1 MTTTEPSTSERH
13 TPPPETPQ
21 QETGFAQFF
30 ISRPIFAAVLSIVV
44 MIVGALAY
52 FNLPIAQYPEV
63 VPPTVVVSAAY
74 PGANPQVIADT
85 VATPLEQEINGV
97 EDMLYLSSQATNDGR
112 LTLTVTFKLGTDLD
126 KAQVLVQN
134 RVAIAEARLP
144 EDVRRIGITTEKSS
158 PDLLLVVHL
167 LSPDD
172 SLDQL
177 YISNYA
183 FLQVRDILRRLDGVG
198 AVNVFGAREFSMRVW
213 LDPDKL
219 ASLNLTAGEVVQSLR
234 EQNVQVA
241 AGVIAQEPTATP
253 GAFQLNV
260 STLGRLTEEDQFR
273 EIVVKTGDGGR
284 IVRLKDVA
292 DVRLGALDYSVN
304 SYVQFPKDQRRS
316 AVAMVIQQRP
326 GSNALATA
334 KNIKDTMARL
344 SKDFPKG
351 LEHRVIY
358 DPTVFVEE
366 SIASVQETVFEAVIL
381 VVLVVMLFL
390 QSWRASLIPLLAI
403 PVSLIGT
410 FAVMQALGFSLNNL
424 TLFGL
429 VLAIGIVVDDAI
441 VVVENIERHIHD
453 GMTPLA
459 ATRRAMSEVSGA
471 VVAVGLVLAAVFVP
485 TAFIGGISG
494 QFYRQFALT
503 IAVSTLISVFVSL
516 TLSPALGA
524 LLIKDKH
531 ATKDWFA
538 KLWDR
543 LFGWLFNAFN
553 KGFDKAA
560 PAYAGVVQRLVHRNG
575 LALLLYGG
583 LVVFTVFLF
592 RQAPEGFIPQL
603 DQGYAI
609 VAVQLPDS
617 ASLSRTDEVMRQ
629 ASEIALT
636 VPGVNRAVSFV
647 GFSGATRANA
657 TNAGAMFPAFAPF
670 EERIKTGRTGEVI
683 INELRQKLSVIQ
695 DGFLVVIP
703 PPPVQ
708 GLGTGGG
715 FKLQIQD
722 RQNQGPVALQ
732 EATERVVQAAWAEP
746 GLVQV
751 FSTFRGST
759 PQLYAEVDRAKAK
772 MLDVPLSN
780 VFDSLQIN
788 LGSVFVNEL
797 NLFGRTFRVTAQA
810 APQFRDDPEDIA
822 RLKTRN
828 RQGGAVPL
836 GSVVDVR
843 QTTGPDRVVRYNLFP
858 AADIN
863 GDTMRGFSSG
873 QSLTTMERLIREH
886 LPNGFSFEW
895 TDLAYQQQLAGNTA
909 LYIFPLCV
917 LFVYLTLS
925 AQYESWSLPMAIIL
939 IVPMCLMCGVGGI
952 LLRGLDNNILTQIG
966 FIVLV
971 GLACKNAILIV
982 EFAKQLQDQ
991 GRNRFDAAI
1000 EACRLRLRPIL
1011 MTSFA
1016 FILGVLPLV
1025 RAQGAGAEMRQSLG
1039 TAVFFGMLGVTFFG
1053 LFLTPVFYVVIQGFA
1068 ERKNQA

>member
-1 MTTTEPSTSERH
+1 MIVPDSPKPLQPTS
-13 TPPPETPQ
+13 Q
-21 QETGFAQFF
+21 QETGIAQFF
-30 ISRPIFAAVLSIVV
+30 ISRPIFASVISIVIL
-44 MIVGALAY
+44 IVGALAY

-63 VPPTVVVSAAY
+63 VPPTVVVTAVY

-85 VATPLEQEINGV
+85 VASPIEQEINGV
-97 EDMLYLSSQATNDGR
+97 EDMLYMSSQATTDGR
-112 LTLTVTFKLGTDLD
+112 LQITITFKLGTDLD

-134 RVAIAEARLP
+134 RVAIAQARLP
-144 EDVRRIGITTEKSS
+144 QEVTRIGITTEKSS

-167 LSPDD
+167 LSPDNT
-172 SLDQL
+172 LDQL

-183 FLQVRDILRRLDGVG
+183 TLQVLDTLRRLDGVG
-198 AVNVFGAREFSMRVW
+198 SVQVVGAREFSMRIW
-213 LDPDKL
+213 LDPGKL
-219 ASLNLTAGEVVQSLR
+219 AGLNLTAGEVVQALR

-241 AGVIAQEPTATP
+241 AGVVGQQPTATP
-253 GAFQLNV
+253 LAFQLSV

-273 EIVVKTGDGGR
+273 EIVVKTGEGGR
-284 IVRLKDVA
+284 IVRLQDVA

-304 SYVQFPKDQRRS
+304 SYVQFPKERRKA

-334 KNIKDTMARL
+334 KEVKDNMARL
-344 SKDFPKG
+344 GQNFPKG
-351 LEHRVIY
+351 LAYRVVY
-358 DPTVFVEE
+358 DPTIFVQE
-366 SIASVQETVFEAVIL
+366 SIDSVRDTVYEAVIL

-410 FAVMQALGFSLNNL
+410 FGVMSLLGFSLNNL

-453 GMTPLA
+453 GMAPLA

-485 TAFIGGISG
+485 TAFLGGISG

-524 LLIKDKH
+524 ILIKDKH
-531 ATKDWFA
+531 AGKDWFA
-538 KLWDR
+538 KLWDK
-543 LFGWLFNAFN
+543 LFGFVFRTFNAA
-553 KGFDKAA
+553 FDRVT
-560 PAYAGVVQRLVHRNG
+560 PAYANAVGVLIRRNKF
-575 LALLLYGG
+575 ALFLYGG
-583 LVVFTVFLF
+583 LIVLTVFLF
-592 RQAPEGFIPQL
+592 RATPEGFIPQL

-609 VAVQLPDS
+609 ISVQLPDS
-617 ASLSRTDEVMRQ
+617 ASLTRTDEVMRRV
-629 ASEIALT
+629 SDITLT
-636 VPGVNRAVSFV
+636 VPGVKSTVNFV
-647 GFSGATRANA
+647 GFSGATRTNA
-657 TNAGAMFPAFAPF
+657 TNAGAMFPAFEPF
-670 EERIKTGRTGEVI
+670 EQRIKSGRSGPVI
-683 INELRQKLSVIQ
+683 INDLRAKLSAIEDAVV
-695 DGFLVVIP
+695 VVIP
-703 PPPVQ
+703 PPPVR

-715 FKLQIQD
+715 FKLQVQD
-722 RQNQGPVALQ
+722 RQNLGPAALQ
-732 EATERVVQAAWAEP
+732 AATDGLIDAARAEP

-751 FSTFRGST
+751 FSTFRAST

-780 VFDSLQIN
+780 VFESLQIN

-810 APQFRDDPEDIA
+810 APQFRDDPSDIA
-822 RLKTRN
+822 KLKTRN

-843 QTTGPDRVVRYNLFP
+843 ETTGPDRVIRYNLFP

-863 GDTMRGFSSG
+863 GDTARGFSSG
-873 QSLTTMERLIREH
+873 QSLEVMERLAMEK
-886 LPNGFSFEW
+886 LPEGFSIEW
-895 TDLAYQQQLAGNTA
+895 TDLAYQQKLAGNA
-909 LYIFPLCV
+909 GLFIFPLCV
-917 LFVYLTLS
+917 LFVYLTLA

-939 IVPMCLMCGVGGI
+939 IVPMCLMCGIGGVW
-952 LLRGLDNNILTQIG
+952 LRNFDNNILTQIG
-966 FIVLV
+966 FVVLV

-982 EFAKQLQDQ
+982 EFARQLQDE
-991 GRNRFDAAI
+991 GRNRFEAAI

-1053 LFLTPVFYVVIQGFA
+1053 LFLTPVFYVVIQGFV
-1068 ERKNQA
+1068 EKKEQA

>member
-1 MTTTEPSTSERH
+1 MTPAEP
-13 TPPPETPQ
+13 Q
-21 QETGFAQFF
+21 NETGFAQFF
-30 ISRPIFAAVLSIVV
+30 ISRPIFAAVLSIVIL
-44 MIVGALAY
+44 IVGALAY
-52 FNLPIAQYPEV
+52 FTLPISQYPDV
-63 VPPTVVVSAAY
+63 VPPTVVVSTAY
-74 PGANPQVIADT
+74 PGANPTVIADT
-85 VATPLEQEINGV
+85 VATPIEQEINGV
-97 EDMLYLSSQATNDGR
+97 EDMLYMTSQTTTDGR

-144 EDVRRIGITTEKSS
+144 EEVRRIGITTEKSS

-167 LSPDD
+167 LSPDN

-198 AVNVFGAREFSMRVW
+198 AVNVFGAREFSMRIW
-213 LDPDKL
+213 LDPGKL
-219 ASLNLTAGEVVQSLR
+219 AALNLTAGEVVQALR

-241 AGVIAQEPTATP
+241 AGVIAQQPTATP
-253 GAFQLNV
+253 AAFQLSV

-273 EIVVKTGDGGR
+273 DIVVKTGEGGQ

-304 SYVQFPKDQRRS
+304 SYVQFQKDERKS
-316 AVAMVIQQRP
+316 AVALVVQQRP

-334 KNIKDTMARL
+334 TAVRETMNRL

-351 LEHRVIY
+351 LAFRVIY
-358 DPTVFVEE
+358 DPTVFVQE
-366 SIASVQETVFEAVIL
+366 SIDSVTDTVFEAVVL

-410 FAVMQALGFSLNNL
+410 FGVMSLLGFSLNNL

-441 VVVENIERHIHD
+441 VVVENIERHIQE
-453 GMTPLA
+453 GMAPLA

-485 TAFIGGISG
+485 TAFLGGISG

-524 LLIKDKH
+524 VLIKDHH
-531 ATKDWFA
+531 APKDWFA

-543 LFGWLFNAFN
+543 LFGWLFRAFN
-553 KGFDKAA
+553 KAFDKAA
-560 PAYAGVVQRLVHRNG
+560 PAYGRSVGRLVRRNG
-575 LALLLYGG
+575 LALVLYGG
-583 LVVFTVFLF
+583 LIGVTVWLF
-592 RQAPEGFIPQL
+592 QATPVGFIPQL

-609 VAVQLPDS
+609 IAVQLPDS
-617 ASLSRTDEVMRQ
+617 ASLTRTDEVMRQ
-629 ASEIALT
+629 VSEIALS
-636 VPGVNRAVSFV
+636 VPGVERTVSFV

-657 TNAGAMFPAFAPF
+657 TNAGAMFPGFYPF
-670 EERIKTGRTGEVI
+670 EQRIKSGRSGPVI
-683 INELRQKLSVIQ
+683 INELRAKLSVIK
-695 DGFLVVIP
+695 DAYVVVIP

-715 FKLQIQD
+715 FKLQVQD
-722 RQNQGPVALQ
+722 RQNLGPVALQ
-732 EATERVVQAAWAEP
+732 DATDRLVQAAWAEP

-751 FSTFRGST
+751 FSTFRAST

-788 LGSVFVNEL
+788 LGSVFVNEI

-810 APQFRDDPEDIA
+810 APEFRDDPADIA
-822 RLKTRN
+822 GFKTRN
-828 RQGGAVPL
+828 RRGGAVPL
-836 GSVVDVR
+836 GSVMDIR
-843 QTTGPDRVVRYNLFP
+843 QTTGPDRVIRYNLFP

-863 GDTMRGFSSG
+863 GDTARGFSSG
-873 QSLTTMERLIREH
+873 QSLATMERLAKEN
-886 LPNGFSFEW
+886 LPQGFTFEW
-895 TDLAYQQQLAGNTA
+895 TDLAYQQQLAGNAA

-917 LFVYLTLS
+917 LFVYLTLA

-939 IVPMCLMCGVGGI
+939 IVPMCLMCGVGGVW
-952 LLRGLDNNILTQIG
+952 LRGQDNNILTQIG

-982 EFAKQLQDQ
+982 EFAKQLQDA
-991 GRNRFDAAI
+991 GKNRFDAAI
-1000 EACRLRLRPIL
+1000 EACQLRLRPIL

-1053 LFLTPVFYVVIQGFA
+1053 LFLTPVFYVVIQGFV
-1068 ERKNQA
+1068 EKKEQA

>member
-1 MTTTEPSTSERH
+1 MNRT
-13 TPPPETPQ
+13 ETPNQ
-21 QETGFAQFF
+21 TSLSQFF
-30 ISRPIFAAVLSIVV
+30 ISRPIFAAVLSIVIV
-44 MIVGALAY
+44 IVGAIAY
-52 FNLPIAQYPEV
+52 ATLPVAQFPEV
-63 VPPTVVVSAAY
+63 VPPTVVVTASY
-74 PGANPQVIADT
+74 PGASPEVIADT
-85 VATPLEQEINGV
+85 VATPIEQEVNGV
-97 EDMLYLSSQATNDGR
+97 EEMLYMSSQATNDGR

-134 RVAIAEARLP
+134 RVAIAEPRLP
-144 EDVRRIGITTEKSS
+144 EEVRRIGITTEKSS

-167 LSPDD
+167 LSPDNTY
-172 SLDQL
+172 DQL

-183 FLQVRDILRRLDGVG
+183 YLQIRDILRRIDGVG

-213 LDPDKL
+213 LDPEKL
-219 ASLNLTAGEVVQSLR
+219 AALNLTAGEVVQALR

-241 AGVIAQEPTATP
+241 AGVIAQQPTAGPT
-253 GAFQLNV
+253 AFQLSVN
-260 STLGRLTEEDQFR
+260 TLGRLTEEDQFR
-273 EIVVKTGDGGR
+273 DIVVKTGESGR
-284 IVRLKDVA
+284 IARLRDVA

-304 SYVQFPKDQRRS
+304 SYVQFPKEPRKP

-334 KNIKDTMARL
+334 SAIKETMAHL
-344 SKDFPKG
+344 SKDFPTG

-366 SIASVQETVFEAVIL
+366 SINSVLKTVLEAVAL
-381 VVLVVMLFL
+381 VVIVVMLFL

-403 PVSLIGT
+403 PVSLVGT
-410 FAVMQALGFSLNNL
+410 FAVMAGLGFSLNNL
-424 TLFGL
+424 SLFGL

-441 VVVENIERHIHD
+441 VVVENIERHIHE
-453 GMTPLA
+453 GLSPLA
-459 ATRRAMSEVSGA
+459 AARRAMSEVSGA
-471 VVAVGLVLAAVFVP
+471 VIAVGLVLAAVFVP
-485 TAFIGGISG
+485 TAFLGGISG

-524 LLIKDKH
+524 LLIQHKH
-531 ATKDWFA
+531 APRDWFA
-538 KLWDR
+538 RIWDR
-543 LFGWLFNAFN
+543 LLGRLFRGFNAA
-553 KGFDKAA
+553 FDRAA
-560 PAYAGVVQRLVHRNG
+560 PAYGQAVARLVRRSW
-575 LALLLYGG
+575 LALVLYAG
-583 LVVFTVFLF
+583 LIALTVFLF
-592 RQAPEGFIPQL
+592 QVTPGGFIPQL

-609 VAVQLPDS
+609 IAAQLPDS
-617 ASLSRTDEVMRQ
+617 ASLTRTDEVLRRT
-629 ASEIALT
+629 SDIALS
-636 VPGVNRAVSFV
+636 VPGITAAVSFA

-657 TNAGAMFPAFAPF
+657 TNAGALFAVFAPF
-670 EERIKTGRTGEVI
+670 DERIKTGRPGAAI
-683 INELRQKLSVIQ
+683 IEELRTRLSAVQ
-695 DGFLVVIP
+695 EGFLVVIP

-715 FKLQIQD
+715 FNLQVQD
-722 RQNQGPVALQ
+722 RYNLGSVALQ
-732 EATERVVQAAWAEP
+732 DATDRLVSAARAEP

-751 FSTFRGST
+751 FSTFRAST

-780 VFDSLQIN
+780 VFDSLQVN

-810 APQFRDDPEDIA
+810 APEFRDDPSDIA

-828 RQGGAVPL
+828 RRGGAVPL

-843 QTTGPDRVVRYNLFP
+843 ETTGPDRVIRYNLFP
-858 AADIN
+858 SADVN
-863 GDTMRGFSSG
+863 GDTARGFSSG
-873 QSLTTMERLIREH
+873 QSLATLERLAREH
-886 LPNGFSFEW
+886 LPQGFTFEW
-895 TDLAYQQQLAGNTA
+895 TDLAYQQKLAGNTA
-909 LYIFPLCV
+909 LFIFPLCV
-917 LFVYLTLS
+917 LFVYLTLA
-925 AQYESWSLPMAIIL
+925 AQYESWSLPMTIIL
-939 IVPMCLMCGVGGI
+939 IVPMCLMCGIGGV

-991 GRNRFDAAI
+991 GRNRFDAAV

-1025 RAQGAGAEMRQSLG
+1025 RAEGASAEMRQSLG
-1039 TAVFFGMLGVTFFG
+1039 TVVFFGMLGVTFFG
-1053 LFLTPVFYVVIQGFA
+1053 LFLTPVFYVVIQGFSEGK
-1068 ERKNQA
+1068 ERA